1 MDQLK
6 LRMARRVTWG
16 SLAVIAAISGCG
28 PVGKMELVTG
38 PLIKGHEAGI
48 KKVAADPMA
57 LLRESLAKTRTLS
70 QYSMAFE
77 RQERLG
83 IIPQLRPAEHILA
96 EYRDDPFSVRFT
108 WKDAG
113 SEYVQCVYVAGKNDG
128 KVAILPRKGAMG
140 AAPTVQNYPANWAML
155 FQKARNPI
163 TDFGPRR
170 MMERIIDRIEKAKK
184 HGEVEITILEPKEI
198 GPAREP
204 CYHLELRYPKG
215 DQYACKLQDL
225 YIHMDKLWP
234 VATYLWL
241 PGKAGRAE
249 STLDAMYVY
258 ASLNPLAEVTDAS
271 FVLDKPAG
279 TKRAKVVTAGEV
291 EGGKKSK
298 SEQEDSE

>member
-1 MDQLK
+1 
-6 LRMARRVTWG
+6 
-16 SLAVIAAISGCG
+16 
-28 PVGKMELVTG
+28 MELATG
-38 PLIKGHEAGI
+38 SLIKGHEKAI
-48 KKVAADPMA
+48 KKIAGDPMA
-57 LLRESLAKTRTLS
+57 FLRESLARTRSLS

-83 IIPQLRPAEHILA
+83 IIPQLRPVEHILA

-108 WKDAG
+108 WKDAD
-113 SEYVQCVYVAGKNDG
+113 SEYDQCVYVAGRNDG
-128 KVAILPRKGAMG
+128 KVVILSRKGPMG
-140 AAPTVQNYPANWAML
+140 AAPSPQKYPANWAML

-184 HGEVEITILEPKEI
+184 HGEVKIAVLEPKEI

-249 STLDAMYVY
+249 STLDATYVY
-258 ASLNPLAEVTDAS
+258 ASLNPQAELTDAS
-271 FVLDKPAG
+271 FVLDRVVKK
-279 TKRAKVVTAGEV
+279 KRAKSEVVTAGEV
-291 EGGKKSK
+291 GDAKKPK
-298 SEQEDSE
+298 SSE